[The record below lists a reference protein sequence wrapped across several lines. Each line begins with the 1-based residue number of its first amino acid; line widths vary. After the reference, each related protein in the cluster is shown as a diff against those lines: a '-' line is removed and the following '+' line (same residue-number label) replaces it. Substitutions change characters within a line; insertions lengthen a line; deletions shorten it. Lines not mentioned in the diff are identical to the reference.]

1 MVTTRLFSELPRRV
15 LLGNSLSCGLEREK
29 GSYSIVGSKRALR
42 RGMWH
47 LYTPL
52 VLLPILP
59 DLLFGHHL
67 ARLLL
72 ATGVLAIV
80 TLAGRGIFSGHV
92 ALDRYLWR
100 RISAPD
106 LRSTGIGRRCYTC
119 RLDR

>member
-1 MVTTRLFSELPRRV
+1 MSPSRKPHSYARIGIRYRGVWWAIRLFSKLPRRV

-59 DLLFGHHL
+59 NLLFGHHL

-72 ATGVLAIV
+72 C
-80 TLAGRGIFSGHV
+80 
-92 ALDRYLWR
+92 
-100 RISAPD
+100 SASSCY
-106 LRSTGIGRRCYTC
+106 RSPCHRHPCRTRHFQWARC
-119 RLDR
+119 LG